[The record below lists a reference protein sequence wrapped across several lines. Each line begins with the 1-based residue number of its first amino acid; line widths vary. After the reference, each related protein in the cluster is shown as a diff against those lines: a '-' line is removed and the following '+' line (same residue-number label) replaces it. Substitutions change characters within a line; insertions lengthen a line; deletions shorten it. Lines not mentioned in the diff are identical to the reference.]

1 MKKFNKVVDFVSGTP
16 QFRIT
21 ESFDEQS
28 PIYTFYSQTDLS
40 EDLIG
45 IITEDIDKKRVRT
58 KDDVNTLCTGDVL
71 FSLISGSAAVIRAA
85 HQGYLYTQNFVK
97 LIPEEKV
104 DPQFL
109 VYLLNENSVIKKQLL
124 IGLQG
129 SQVLKY
135 SLKQIKD
142 LEIPILPHLEKQ
154 KIIGEI
160 YFKQLRVQALKNRV
174 AKQEMMIR
182 LQQLE
187 EVTKHDRESI

>member
-1 MKKFNKVVDFVSGTP
+1 MKKINSIVDFVSGTP

-40 EDLIG
+40 EDLVG
-45 IITEDIDKKRVRT
+45 ILSEDSDKKRVRT
-58 KDDVNTLCTGDVL
+58 QDDVNTLATGDVL
-71 FSLISGSAAVIRAA
+71 FSLISGTAAVIREA
-85 HQGYLYTQNFVK
+85 HQGYLYTQNYVK
-97 LIPEEKV
+97 LSPEEKI
-104 DPQFL
+104 DPHFL
-109 VYLLNENSVIKKQLL
+109 VYLLNENSAIKKQLL

-142 LEIPILPHLEKQ
+142 LEIPTLPDFEKQ

-160 YFKQLRVQALKNRV
+160 YFKQLRVQALKNRA
-174 AKQEMMIR
+174 AKQEMMMR

-187 EVTKHDRESI
+187 EVTKHD

>member
-1 MKKFNKVVDFVSGTP
+1 MKKINSMVDFVSGTP

-21 ESFDEQS
+21 ESFDEQA

-40 EDLIG
+40 EDLVG
-45 IITEDIDKKRVRT
+45 IRSEDSDKKRVRT
-58 KDDVNTLCTGDVL
+58 QDDVNTLASGEVV
-71 FSLISGSAAVIRAA
+71 FSLISGTAAVIREA
-85 HQGYLYTQNFVK
+85 HHGYLYTQNYVK
-97 LIPEEKV
+97 LSPEEKI
-104 DPQFL
+104 DPHFL
-109 VYLLNENSVIKKQLL
+109 VYLLNENSAIKKQLL

-142 LEIPILPHLEKQ
+142 LEIPALPDLEKQ

-160 YFKQLRVQALKNRV
+160 YFKQLRVQALKNRA
-174 AKQEMMIR
+174 AKQETMMR

-187 EVTKHDRESI
+187 EASKHD

>member
-1 MKKFNKVVDFVSGTP
+1 MKKLNSIVDFVSGTP

-21 ESFDEQS
+21 ESLDEQS

-40 EDLIG
+40 EDLVG
-45 IITEDIDKKRVRT
+45 ILSEDIDKKRVRT
-58 KDDVNTLCTGDVL
+58 MDDVNTLSTGDVI
-71 FSLISGSAAVIRAA
+71 FSLISGSAAVIREA
-85 HQGYLYTQNFVK
+85 HQGYLYTQNYVK
-97 LIPEEKV
+97 LIPEEKI

-109 VYLLNENSVIKKQLL
+109 VYLLNENSAIKKQLL

-142 LEIPILPHLEKQ
+142 LEIPTLPQFEKQ

-160 YFKQLRVQALKNRV
+160 YFKQLRVQALKNRA
-174 AKQEMMIR
+174 AKQEMMMRIH
-182 LQQLE
+182 QLE
-187 EVTKHDRESI
+187 EVMKHD

>member
-1 MKKFNKVVDFVSGTP
+1 MKKINSIVDFVSGTP

-21 ESFDEQS
+21 ESLDEQS

-40 EDLIG
+40 EDLVG
-45 IITEDIDKKRVRT
+45 ILSEDSDKKRVRT
-58 KDDVNTLCTGDVL
+58 KDDVNTLSTGDVV
-71 FSLISGSAAVIRAA
+71 FSLISGDAAVIREA
-85 HQGYLYTQNFVK
+85 HQGYLYTQNYVK
-97 LIPEEKV
+97 LIPEEKI

-109 VYLLNENSVIKKQLL
+109 VYLLNENSAIKKQLL

-142 LEIPILPHLEKQ
+142 LEIPALPHFEKQ

-160 YFKQLRVQALKNRV
+160 YFKQLRVQALKNRA
-174 AKQEMMIR
+174 AKQETMMR
-182 LQQLE
+182 LHQLE
-187 EVTKHDRESI
+187 EATKHD

>member
-1 MKKFNKVVDFVSGTP
+1 MKKLNSIVDFVSGTP

-40 EDLIG
+40 EDLVG
-45 IITEDIDKKRVRT
+45 IRSEDSDKKRVRT
-58 KDDVNTLCTGDVL
+58 MDDVNTLATGDVI
-71 FSLISGSAAVIRAA
+71 FSLISGSAAVIREA
-85 HQGYLYTQNFVK
+85 HHGYLYTQNYVK
-97 LIPEEKV
+97 LSPEEKI
-104 DPQFL
+104 DRHFL
-109 VYLLNENSVIKKQLL
+109 VYLLNENSAIKKQLL

-142 LEIPILPHLEKQ
+142 LEIPTLPDFEKQ

-160 YFKQLRVQALKNRV
+160 YVKQLRVQALKNRA
-174 AKQEMMIR
+174 AKQETMIR

-187 EVTKHDRESI
+187 EVSKHD

>member
-1 MKKFNKVVDFVSGTP
+1 MKKINSIVDFVSGTP

-40 EDLIG
+40 EDLVG
-45 IITEDIDKKRVRT
+45 IRSEDSDKKRVRT
-58 KDDVNTLCTGDVL
+58 MDDVNTLATGDVV
-71 FSLISGSAAVIRAA
+71 FSLISGSAAVIREA
-85 HQGYLYTQNFVK
+85 HQGYLYTQNYVK
-97 LIPEEKV
+97 LIPEEKI
-104 DPQFL
+104 DPHFL
-109 VYLLNENSVIKKQLL
+109 VYLLNENSAIKKQLL

-142 LEIPILPHLEKQ
+142 LEIPALPDFEKQ

-160 YFKQLRVQALKNRV
+160 YVKQLRVQALKNRA
-174 AKQEMMIR
+174 AKQETMMR

-187 EVTKHDRESI
+187 EVSKHD